1 MLEKKG
7 TEVGTAMVTWDA
19 GVRALNHGTKDELV
33 SGGSELTSFTI
44 EIILL
49 TFIWRSAITI
59 IIIIFFTTLRFA
71 EMVMLTSVIF
81 MSPLLSC

>member
-49 TFIWRSAITI
+49 TLFGG
-59 IIIIFFTTLRFA
+59 L
-71 EMVMLTSVIF
+71 L
-81 MSPLLSC
+81 SPLSLSSFSLPLDLQKW